1 MINTQ
6 VELANEQWFMRKII
20 INTNFSFDN
29 LFIQWDRKE
38 LAPKLLD
45 LEDPALKVG
54 KSYIYSLWL
63 SLLSDWLSTSGCE
76 VYLATPFLDADRII
90 DICNI
95 VLEFSGTANIKE
107 FYVRNGELDENT
119 KEAKHYFKVKG
130 SEFIEKQVLKKLE
143 RKENFH
149 AKFIACTKG
158 SNACVL
164 LTSAN
169 FVWSSFDYDN
179 LESVTYHQMS
189 KTELMKRII
198 DPLKKVKKSKQ

>member
-1 MINTQ
+1 M
-6 VELANEQWFMRKII
+6 ANEQWFIRKII

-38 LAPKLLD
+38 LARELPD
-45 LEDPALKVG
+45 LEEPALKVG

-95 VLEFSGTANIKE
+95 VLEFSGKANIKN
-107 FYVRNGELDENT
+107 FFVRNGELDKIT
-119 KEAKHYFKVKG
+119 KEAKSNFKVKED
-130 SEFIEKQVLKKLE
+130 SEFIEKQVFEKLE
-143 RKENFH
+143 GKENFH

-158 SNACVL
+158 SNACAL

-169 FVWSSFDYDN
+169 FAWSSFKFDN
-179 LESVTYHQMS
+179 LDSVTYHQMS
-189 KTELMKRII
+189 KTEFMKRVI
-198 DPLKKVKKSKQ
+198 DPLKKVS